1 MAMILLFRSR
11 SVKAEAWW
19 VWLWGETHYLL
30 CLPWVQQYQL
40 LPSHQAFPVDL
51 EGPEPQGDHL
61 GQPRP
66 RVKDKQSL

>member
-1 MAMILLFRSR
+1 MAMMLLFRSR

-61 GQPRP
+61 GQPHP